1 MLTFLLWMSS
11 APAAGALRG
20 PITWSLARGR
30 GLLLTRAGGLQPA
43 TLWLKPE
50 PLHHGAECFFETSS
64 CGSSCITMIMF
75 QIHFMT
81 SDCVEGVRELA
92 AVEQDFVRDGLDVVL
107 EVGEVLILA
116 VGTE

>member
-1 MLTFLLWMSS
+1 M
-11 APAAGALRG
+11 
-20 PITWSLARGR
+20 
-30 GLLLTRAGGLQPA
+30 TRASGLQPA

-50 PLHHGAECFFETSS
+50 PLHHGAECFFKTSS
-64 CGSSCITMIMF
+64 CIIMIMF

>member
-1 MLTFLLWMSS
+1 MRAFLLRVLS
-11 APAAGALRG
+11 APAVGALRG
-20 PITWSLARGR
+20 PITWSLARAR

-50 PLHHGAECFFETSS
+50 PLHHGAECFFKTSS
-64 CGSSCITMIMF
+64 CIIMIRF

-92 AVEQDFVRDGLDVVL
+92 AVEQDLVRDGLDVVL
-107 EVGEVLILA
+107 EVGDVLILA